1 MKKFSLLI
9 CTVICAICAFGQES
23 NVILP
28 DSVWFTPYEEDGLV
42 LNSVNDVITVHMDK
56 VPNVPVTFMFVTG
69 NGFGI
74 DMQYIRD
81 TITSTSYNLKLE
93 RKYWGVPYNEEFFL
107 NLAVTFTYG
116 EGDDIEYYL
125 NKDGEPIVFQA
136 MYMTHDN
143 GSAEFVR
150 SYPTGEWE
158 KYYTFK
164 NAYEDGTGTLYFTK
178 EVQLP
183 QNSIGTIHYFV
194 DDEEIDSVS
203 ISNFEASWSEWD
215 GLYAVNFVWSSEDYT
230 ADDLSEVVIDFDN
243 ITYDGQSISIP
254 AMKLENINLS
264 NNRSNKKS
272 SNTADINAI
281 ITSEDGVFDIY
292 NIQGSVV
299 KKNANNADIKQL
311 PRGLYVVNG
320 KKMIVR

>member
-1 MKKFSLLI
+1 M
-9 CTVICAICAFGQES
+9 CAFAQES

-42 LNSVNDVITVHMDK
+42 LNSVDDVITVHMDK

-81 TITSTSYNLKLE
+81 TVTSTSYNLKLE

-143 GSAEFVR
+143 GPAEFVR

-158 KYYTFK
+158 KYYTFQ
-164 NAYEDGTGTLYFTK
+164 NAYEEGTGTLYFTK
-178 EVQLP
+178 EVSTQP
-183 QNSIGTIHYFV
+183 SIGTIVYYLK
-194 DDEEIDSVS
+194 DGDIQ
-203 ISNFEASWSEWD
+203 EAAITTYEAAWSEWD
-215 GLYAVNFVWSSEDYT
+215 GLYAINFLFSK
-230 ADDLSEVVIDFDN
+230 DDLSYNDIEAIEVEFSGISNDDEELSIPMMVLENEASSPMRMKKNSTAGLSLIN
-243 ITYDGQSISIP
+243 SNETYDVFNMQ
-254 AMKLENINLS
+254 
-264 NNRSNKKS
+264 
-272 SNTADINAI
+272 
-281 ITSEDGVFDIY
+281 GVALL
-292 NIQGSVV
+292 
-299 KKNANNADIKQL
+299 KNATYSEVKAL
-311 PRGLYVVNG
+311 PAGIYVING
-320 KKMIVR
+320 KKVAIK